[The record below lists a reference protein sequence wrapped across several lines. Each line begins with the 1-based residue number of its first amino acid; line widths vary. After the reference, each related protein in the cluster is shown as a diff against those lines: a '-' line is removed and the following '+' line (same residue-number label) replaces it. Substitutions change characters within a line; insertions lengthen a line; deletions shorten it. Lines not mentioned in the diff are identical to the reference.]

1 MEYNQQANIVAAK
14 MEKKKEK
21 KRQDINQEMI
31 LMLPFMIYAGAGRFM
46 LTFDGKRKYIKIAQI
61 QELVLHTIPLAC
73 IVWYNN
79 RQEIVYS
86 DDLRQAMHVSFSM
99 SFWFTLFEL
108 VVYYFMKVANK
119 NLEIDDY
126 HKIPYVASGTAKII
140 GILSVLVAIGAVA
153 LGT

>member
-1 MEYNQQANIVAAK
+1 
-14 MEKKKEK
+14 
-21 KRQDINQEMI
+21 
-31 LMLPFMIYAGAGRFM
+31 
-46 LTFDGKRKYIKIAQI
+46 
-61 QELVLHTIPLAC
+61 
-73 IVWYNN
+73 
-79 RQEIVYS
+79 
-86 DDLRQAMHVSFSM
+86 MHVSFSM